1 MTKLVA
7 TRTVF
12 LEKWCILHNAS
23 CDQSLKRLEF
33 RVLCR
38 LHYHHNSKSGQCNP
52 AVGTIAKALGA
63 TPRGVRAA
71 LRALEAKGYILT
83 RLGGGLNKSSQYRL
97 CIVEP
102 KVDPQH
108 ASSPPPEPQVPKTRK
123 GSSSKTEKE
132 TNKKKQRIAADE
144 EKEAMEIAKPNPSE
158 KITEKISAKSIGMV
172 QVKLAAYLG
181 EEGWGMLQAAGGKAD
196 EIYEQLVYRQID
208 YREATKL
215 LLAILD

>member
-1 MTKLVA
+1 MTKPAV
-7 TRTVF
+7 TRTAF
-12 LEKWCILHNAS
+12 LEKWCILHNAN

-83 RLGGGLNKSSQYRL
+83 RLGGGLNKSSQYQL
-97 CIVEP
+97 CVVEP

-108 ASSPPPEPQVPKTRK
+108 ASSAPPEPQAPQTRK

-132 TNKKKQRIAADE
+132 TNKKKQRIADDDKA
-144 EKEAMEIAKPNPSE
+144 AMEIAKLKRSE
-158 KITEKISAKSIGMV
+158 KNTGKVSAKSVGKV

-181 EEGWGMLQAAGGKAD
+181 EEGWDMLQKAGEKAD
-196 EIYEQLVYRQID
+196 DIYEQLAKRQIN

-215 LLAILD
+215 LLEILDE

>member
-1 MTKLVA
+1 MTKPAV

-12 LEKWCILHNAS
+12 LEKWCIIHNAS

-102 KVDPQH
+102 KVDTQH
-108 ASSPPPEPQVPKTRK
+108 SSSPPPEPQAPQTRK

-132 TNKKKQRIAADE
+132 TNKKKQRIADD
-144 EKEAMEIAKPNPSE
+144 EAMEIAKPKSSE
-158 KITEKISAKSIGMV
+158 KITEKISAKSIGMA
-172 QVKLAAYLG
+172 QAELAAYLG
-181 EEGWGMLQAAGGKAD
+181 EAGWGMLQTAGEKAD
-196 EIYEQLVYRQID
+196 DIYEQLVYRQINN
-208 YREATKL
+208 REATKL
-215 LLAILD
+215 LLGILD